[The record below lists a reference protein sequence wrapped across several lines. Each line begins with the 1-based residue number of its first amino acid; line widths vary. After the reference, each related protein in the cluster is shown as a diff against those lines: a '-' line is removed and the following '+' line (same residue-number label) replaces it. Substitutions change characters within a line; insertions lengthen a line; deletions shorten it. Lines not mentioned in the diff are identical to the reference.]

1 VAKHR
6 LKIERTADIPLP
18 EVSGI
23 CLFRRPG
30 GDLVLVAIGDAS
42 AILVAA
48 PVVDDRLGDWQEH
61 DLAAAA
67 PGIITPGGIQVEG
80 VDGDAAGMLLLLRE
94 QPSQALVA
102 DTVARRLVTTV
113 ELDVPRGPV
122 ARAWEKGVNSRGEG
136 LVLLDGGHLLVVKEK
151 DPPALLE
158 FGPAGATPGGF
169 GPDRILGPGASWQVP
184 SGEAVRYEALAT
196 WLLDDDLADD
206 VGDVSDLAVDASGHL
221 HLLSDQRARL
231 VRLAPELRD
240 GKLVADVVAT
250 IEGKP
255 DKAEGLVMLPDG
267 RALVALDTKRPRENL
282 LLVEPLPDG

>member
-6 LKIERTADIPLP
+6 LEIERTADIPLP
-18 EVSGI
+18 EVSGL

-30 GDLVLVAIGDAS
+30 GDVVLVAIGDAS

-48 PVVDDRLGDWQEH
+48 PVVDDHLGDWQEH

-67 PGIITPGGIQVEG
+67 PGIISPRGIQVEG
-80 VDGDAAGMLLLLRE
+80 IDGDAAGILLLLRE

-102 DTVARRLVTTV
+102 DTIARRLVATID
-113 ELDVPRGPV
+113 LDVPRGPV

-136 LVLLDGGHLLVVKEK
+136 LVLLDGGHLLVAKEK

-169 GPDRILGPGASWQVP
+169 GPDRILGAGVNWQVP
-184 SGEAVRYEALAT
+184 GGETVRYEALAT

-206 VGDVSDLAVDASGHL
+206 LGDVSDLAVDAGGRL
-221 HLLSDQRARL
+221 HLLSDQSAKL
-231 VRLAPELRD
+231 VRLAPELR
-240 GKLVADVVAT
+240 GSQVIAEVVAT

-267 RALVALDTKRPRENL
+267 RALVALDTKRPRDNL
-282 LLVEPLPDG
+282 LLVEPLPEP